1 MRIRDLPSEHRPRER
16 LLREGP
22 AALAVPELLAVLL
35 DTGTRERCVLGLAS
49 ALLRDFGG
57 LKGLCEAEPGALL
70 GVPGLGPAKVA
81 RLLAALALSRRYLEE
96 RLVRSGPVEGPEAAA
111 ELLVARLR
119 GREREVVVGLFLD
132 QRHRVLACEDLAQ
145 GTIHEAIVHPR
156 EVVRACLRHNA
167 AALIVAHNHPSGV
180 AEPSPADCAL
190 TRRLRDALALIEVR
204 LLDHLIVGE
213 GAPVSLARRG
223 LL

>member
-1 MRIRDLPSEHRPRER
+1 MSPAEHRPRER

-35 DTGTRERCVLGLAS
+35 DTGTRERMAS
-49 ALLRDFGG
+49 SASPARLLRDFGG

-190 TRRLRDALALIEVR
+190 TRRLREALALIEVR